1 MTSGQRSI
9 LWVDDEIDLLR
20 PHILYL
26 RGKGYRVTPASNGR
40 DALELIEQE
49 EFDVVLLDEM
59 MPGMGGL
66 AVLEGIQRR
75 RPGLA
80 VIMITKS
87 EEENLMNEAL
97 GRRITDYLIKP
108 VHPSQ
113 IWLACKKVFE
123 SGALA
128 RGTAVRDYVRERG
141 REPEVPPEQLGW
153 TQWTEAYL
161 RAARWELEL
170 DALREEGLHAA
181 HRSHVAE
188 MNRHFCRFV
197 EASYRGWIERA
208 PGDRP
213 LLSPEVVPQRV
224 IPLLRQGEK
233 VALVVID
240 CLRLDQWLMCEP
252 LLAPE
257 FRIRRETACSILP
270 SATPYA
276 RNAIFSGL
284 YPREIAARHPE
295 FWREAQAEDTGKNR
309 FERELLLQQLARHG
323 ASEKRVQYVKIVS
336 RADAEEFE
344 RQVGSYA
351 DLDLVALV
359 FTFVDAFT
367 HGRGRDAILAE
378 FAHDVGALR
387 AHMATWFERSVV
399 RSAIRSMGRQGR
411 TTIVTTDHGNLQVQ
425 RAAAVRADRET
436 STGVRFK
443 FGHALN
449 CDPEEAVRLRD
460 PEAFG
465 LPTDRMMKTYLFAKE
480 DRFFVYPRNRYE
492 HERALRGSFQHGG
505 ISLEEMIVPLAV
517 LQPQRPG
524 G

>member
-1 MTSGQRSI
+1 MPPEARTI

-26 RGKGYRVTPASNGR
+26 RGKGYRVTPVSNGQ
-40 DALELIEQE
+40 DALELFERE
-49 EFDVVLLDEM
+49 DFDIVLLDEM

-66 AVLEGIQRR
+66 AVLEGIQQRR
-75 RPGLA
+75 LGQA

-113 IWLACKKVFE
+113 IWMAIKKVLE
-123 SGALA
+123 SRELE

-141 REPEVPPEQLGW
+141 REPAIPFERLAW
-153 TQWTEAYL
+153 SQWTEEYL

-170 DALREEGLHAA
+170 EAVAEEGLRQA
-181 HRSHVAE
+181 HRAHLAE

-197 EASYRGWIERA
+197 EAGYRGWVERT

-213 LLSPEVVPQRV
+213 LLSPEFVPARVV
-224 IPLLRQGEK
+224 PLLREGRK
-233 VALVVID
+233 VALIVID
-240 CLRLDQWLMCEP
+240 CLRLDQWMFCEP
-252 LLAPE
+252 ILAPE
-257 FRIRRETACSILP
+257 FRIRREAACAILP
-270 SATPYA
+270 TATPYA

-284 YPREIAARHPE
+284 YPREISVRHPE
-295 FWREAQAEDTGKNR
+295 FWREAQQDETGKNR
-309 FERELLLQQLARHG
+309 FERELLLQLLAREG
-323 ASEKRVQYVKIVS
+323 LGSKRVQYVKVVS

-344 RQVGSYA
+344 RQVGSYG
-351 DLDLVALV
+351 DQDLVALV

-367 HGRGRDAILAE
+367 HGRSRDAILAE
-378 FAHDVGALR
+378 FATDAGALR
-387 AHMATWFERSVV
+387 AHLATWFERSVV
-399 RSAIRSMGRQGR
+399 LSAIRAMGRQGR
-411 TTIVTTDHGNLQVQ
+411 VTIVTTDHGNVQVNRPAQ
-425 RAAAVRADRET
+425 VRADRET

-449 CDPEEAVRLRD
+449 ADPEQALRLRD
-460 PEAFG
+460 PDSFG
-465 LPTDRMMKTYLFAKE
+465 LPTDRLMKTYIFAKE
-480 DRFFVYPRNRYE
+480 DHFFVYPHNRYE

-505 ISLEEMIVPLAV
+505 ISLEEMIVPLAT
-517 LQPQRPG
+517 LQPLRSG
-524 G
+524 

>member
-1 MTSGQRSI
+1 MASTERSI

-26 RGKGYRVTPASNGR
+26 RGKGYRVTPISNGQ
-40 DALELIEQE
+40 DALELLLRDD
-49 EFDVVLLDEM
+49 FDVILLDEM

-66 AVLEGIQRR
+66 TVLEEIQRQ
-75 RPGLA
+75 RPGQA

-113 IWLACKKVFE
+113 IWMAIKKVLDAR
-123 SGALA
+123 ALE

-141 REPEVPPEQLGW
+141 RVPEVPLEQLAW
-153 TQWTEAYL
+153 TPWTEAYR
-161 RAARWELEL
+161 RAVRWELEL
-170 DALREEGLHAA
+170 DALREEGLGEA
-181 HRSHVAE
+181 HRAHLTE

-197 EASYRGWIERA
+197 EASYRGWVERS

-213 LLSPEVVPQRV
+213 LLSPDFVPERVVPV
-224 IPLLRQGEK
+224 LRRGEK
-233 VALVVID
+233 AALIVID
-240 CLRLDQWLMCEP
+240 CLRLDQWLACEP

-257 FRIRRETACSILP
+257 FRVRTETACSILP

-284 YPREIAARHPE
+284 MPGRIAAKHPE
-295 FWREAQAEDTGKNR
+295 FWREAQQDDTGKNR
-309 FERELLLQQLARHG
+309 FERELLLEQLARHG
-323 ASEKRVQYVKIVS
+323 LGSKRVQYVKVVS
-336 RADAEEFE
+336 RGDAEEFQ
-344 RQVGSYA
+344 RQVGSFA

-378 FAHDVGALR
+378 FAHNVGAMR

-399 RSAIRSMGRQGR
+399 RNAIQAMGRQGR

-425 RAAAVRADRET
+425 RAATVRADRET

-449 CDPEEAVRLRD
+449 CDPEEALRLRD
-460 PEAFG
+460 PDAFG
-465 LPTDRMMKTYLFAKE
+465 LPQDRLMKTYLFAKE
-480 DRFFVYPRNRYE
+480 DRFFVYPKNRYE
-492 HERALRGSFQHGG
+492 HERVLRGSFQHGG
-505 ISLEEMIVPLAV
+505 ISLEEMIVPLAT
-517 LQPQRPG
+517 LTPQRAD
-524 G
+524 